1 MHDAPSPSELIAAV
15 KSFIDDAAAPQ
26 LTGHAAFH
34 ARVASNVLATLLRE
48 LEQRPSAERGE
59 FERLRSI
66 LGAPQDATLDG
77 MNRDLCE
84 RIRDGR
90 IDAATPGLFKHCF
103 PHSTIAPM
111 TVGLSCLRKF
121 LRLSGKTDGLLM
133 SY

>member
-15 KSFIDDAAAPQ
+15 KTFIDEAAAPQ

-48 LEQRPSAERGE
+48 LEQRPAAEHAEAG
-59 FERLRSI
+59 RLRKI
-66 LGAPQDATLDG
+66 LGAATDATVRD

-90 IDAATPGLFKHCF
+90 MDAETPGLFEHLKTT
-103 PHSTIAPM
+103 TIDQLSIDQPNYS
-111 TVGLSCLRKF
+111 GLKVARSRP
-121 LRLSGKTDGLLM
+121 G
-133 SY
+133 

>member
-90 IDAATPGLFKHCF
+90 IDAATPGLFKHLKTT
-103 PHSTIAPM
+103 TINQLSIDQPNYS
-111 TVGLSCLRKF
+111 GLKAARSKL
-121 LRLSGKTDGLLM
+121 G
-133 SY
+133 

>member
-66 LGAPQDATLDG
+66 LDAPQDATLDG

-90 IDAATPGLFKHCF
+90 IGAATPGLFKHLKTTTINQLSIDQ
-103 PHSTIAPM
+103 PNYSGLKAARSTL
-111 TVGLSCLRKF
+111 G
-121 LRLSGKTDGLLM
+121 
-133 SY
+133 

>member
-48 LEQRPSAERGE
+48 LEQRPAAERGE
-59 FERLRSI
+59 SERLRNI
-66 LGAPQDATLDG
+66 LDPAPEATLED

-90 IDAATPGLFKHCF
+90 LDAATPGLFKHLKTT
-103 PHSTIAPM
+103 TIDQLSIDQPNYS
-111 TVGLSCLRKF
+111 GLKAARSRP
-121 LRLSGKTDGLLM
+121 G
-133 SY
+133 